1 MCLLFSWLVVF
12 SLIHRKR
19 FFHKKKKIYIYI
31 YIYISQELIARSKL
45 CTVEDKIL
53 LRFFHS
59 SNKQFTA
66 KEASS
71 TPDVDTFC
79 IVRVTKEA
87 STVVLQTS
95 SAS

>member
-19 FFHKKKKIYIYI
+19 FFHRKNIYIDI
-31 YIYISQELIARSKL
+31 LQELIARSKL

-53 LRFFHS
+53 LCFFHS

-66 KEASS
+66 KAASS
-71 TPDVDTFC
+71 TLDVDTFC
-79 IVRVTKEA
+79 ILRVPKEA

-95 SAS
+95 STS

>member
-12 SLIHRKR
+12 SLIRGKG
-19 FFHKKKKIYIYI
+19 FSIENIYIYI
-31 YIYISQELIARSKL
+31 YIYILQELIARSKL

-53 LRFFHS
+53 LCFFHS

-66 KEASS
+66 KAASS

-79 IVRVTKEA
+79 ILRVIKEA
-87 STVVLQTS
+87 SSTVVLQTS